1 MRSEIICCGS
11 VEIICMVILLFVMSY
26 KEKIPKQV
34 LDILIIVLGIAMVVV
49 SCILIA
55 FAIKNGVK
63 KRWSLQSVYGII
75 TKSSD

>member
-1 MRSEIICCGS
+1 MINAFRNY
-11 VEIICMVILLFVMSY
+11 MVWQCRNYLHGHFVMSY

-63 KRWSLQSVYGII
+63 KR
-75 TKSSD
+75 

>member
-1 MRSEIICCGS
+1 MRSEIIWCGS
-11 VEIICMVILLFVMSY
+11 VEIICMVILLFVLSY

-34 LDILIIVLGIAMVVV
+34 LDILIIVLGIAMAVV

-63 KRWSLQSVYGII
+63 KR
-75 TKSSD
+75 